1 VLIRITKRV
10 LNGAN
15 ILITGG
21 AGFIGASVAK
31 VLAGANRVTLLDNL
45 QRNALPRLFGA
56 TVKVPELIKC
66 DVTDTAQLHDIVSKL
81 RPTHIIHAAGVAG
94 IDTVGRAP
102 VRTIEVNTLGT
113 ANILAAANQVANI
126 ERIIVFSTSEIF
138 GSQALKPNENSPSI
152 IGAVGEPRWVYAVS
166 KLAAEHL
173 AFAHFKQ
180 NGLPAVILRPFNV
193 YGPAQVGEGAMSMFI
208 ARAIVD
214 RKIELYEDGSQIR
227 SWCYIDDMVQ
237 GVMLAL
243 TKTEAVG
250 QAFNIGNPRST
261 QTMFGLAHEI
271 KRLTKSNSVIEYV
284 RNSNADIALRVPDI
298 GHPKKLLGFSPQ
310 VELEQ
315 GILLTADAYRELL

>member
-1 VLIRITKRV
+1 M

-15 ILITGG
+15 ILVTGG

-31 VLAGANRVTLLDNL
+31 VLAGSNRVTLLDNL
-45 QRNALPRLFGA
+45 YRNALAGVFGA
-56 TVKVPELIKC
+56 GTKIPEIIEC
-66 DVTDTAQLHDIVSKL
+66 DVTNAAQVHDIVSKIQ
-81 RPTHIIHAAGVAG
+81 PTHIIHAAGVAG
-94 IDTVGRAP
+94 IDTVGKAP
-102 VRTIEVNTLGT
+102 VRTLEVNMLGT
-113 ANILAAANQVANI
+113 ANILAAANQVSNI
-126 ERIIVFSTSEIF
+126 ERIVVFSTSEIF

-180 NGLPAVILRPFNV
+180 NGLPSVTLRPFNV

-208 ARAIVD
+208 ARAIRD
-214 RKIELYEDGSQIR
+214 SKIELYGDGSQIR

-243 TKTEAVG
+243 TKAEAVG

-261 QTMFGLAHEI
+261 QTMYGLAHEI
-271 KRLTKSNSVIEYV
+271 KRITRSNSIIECV
-284 RNSNADIALRVPDI
+284 PNNNADIALRVPDI
-298 GHPKKLLGFSPQ
+298 GHPQKLLGFSPQ

-315 GILLTADAYRELL
+315 GVLLTATAYRQRV